1 MTFLLG
7 KQIHGTAHV
16 GVMDYIYVLFRD
28 KERSTGLSVEAI
40 GNIARKGC
48 RVCMLTKTAR
58 RCGRATM
65 KDTPTKIIV
74 KTFEK

>member
-1 MTFLLG
+1 MTFSLG

-48 RVCMLTKTAR
+48 CVHAN
-58 RCGRATM
+58 
-65 KDTPTKIIV
+65 KDGAAMWASNNEGHTDDNHCEN
-74 KTFEK
+74 F